1 MKTSHY
7 LFAIV
12 FSMLAV
18 AQLTSCND
26 DPDTEFMYVMKSQ
39 YASDYLKESPR
50 FSKFTQIV
58 TRSKMMDLLGTYGS
72 YTVFA
77 PTNEAIQHYLG
88 QGRKVKVNGLGIF
101 KPSLSSRGIGDITK
115 WNPEQDIK
123 RTYLLF
129 TPETETANKKRVTL
143 ATKKVSW
150 ELAEVAVDSEG
161 NELVGRKKI
170 REAKG
175 EEQESG
181 D

>member
-1 MKTSHY
+1 M
-7 LFAIV
+7 
-12 FSMLAV
+12 
-18 AQLTSCND
+18 
-26 DPDTEFMYVMKSQ
+26 
-39 YASDYLKESPR
+39 ES
-50 FSKFTQIV
+50 
-58 TRSKMMDLLGTYGS
+58 
-72 YTVFA
+72 
-77 PTNEAIQHYLG
+77 
-88 QGRKVKVNGLGIF
+88 
-101 KPSLSSRGIGDITK
+101 TK

-129 TPETETANKKRVTL
+129 TPETETTNKKRVTL

>member
-1 MKTSHY
+1 MDNQFFINLLKSFTIMANKYALQKNTNSK
-7 LFAIV
+7 
-12 FSMLAV
+12 SLA
-18 AQLTSCND
+18 
-26 DPDTEFMYVMKSQ
+26 FGKY
-39 YASDYLKESPR
+39 YARPIYDEKFVELDELADFIQTQASVKRSDCKAVIDE
-50 FSKFTQIV
+50 
-58 TRSKMMDLLGTYGS
+58 LGG
-72 YTVFA
+72 
-77 PTNEAIQHYLG
+77 AIQHYLG